1 MPSQLPILIYL
12 IAVIGFAAVS
22 LILPH
27 VVAPKRPTR
36 TKDMPYESGMDPVGD
51 ARKPFDIKFYLIAI
65 LFLVFDIELLFVYP
79 WAVSLLAPDGVPES
93 FRPIVFGVLVVLLV
107 TLALA
112 YAVAYRKG
120 VFDWRRK

>member
-1 MPSQLPILIYL
+1 MAGQLPILIYL

-27 VVAPKRPTR
+27 VVAPKNPTR
-36 TKDMPYESGMDPVGD
+36 IKDMPYESGMDPVGD

-65 LFLVFDIELLFVYP
+65 LFLIFDVELIFLYP
-79 WAVSLLAPDGVPES
+79 WAVALLAPEGIPES
-93 FRPIVFGVLVVLLV
+93 FRLPVLAVLLV
-107 TLALA
+107 LLATLGLA
-112 YAVAYRKG
+112 YVVAYRKG

>member
-1 MPSQLPILIYL
+1 LIYL

>member
-1 MPSQLPILIYL
+1 VPSQLPILIYL

>member
-1 MPSQLPILIYL
+1 MASQLPILIYL

-22 LILPH
+22 LFLPH
-27 VVAPKRPTR
+27 LVAPKRPTR
-36 TKDMPYESGMDPVGD
+36 VKDMPYESGMDPIGD

-79 WAVSLLAPDGVPES
+79 WAVSLKAEYGIPVS
-93 FRPIVFGVLVVLLV
+93 FRHIVLTVLMVLLV
-107 TLALA
+107 TLGLA
-112 YAVAYRKG
+112 YLVAYRKG